1 MAKPSPPTLTEMKV
15 ALQKFQIAR
24 LAGTYA
30 DLEADERYRPLAE
43 FFFRDLYFV
52 GDRAARNESFLRVWK
67 HFERVLGGVI
77 VRGLHD
83 LVEFYY
89 LSEKLD
95 EEVAQVLIA
104 MGSGLTL
111 DMDAYERAYRYAD
124 DYDDRVVQLEY
135 VERTLDFVHAT
146 SQRRV
151 VGVLISTMQATARL
165 IGASPM
171 VDFLDRGYTAFRG
184 VKDITYFRNTIHKR
198 ERERLDRIWRDIP
211 LDPRYRLRRPGTDRA
226 P

>member
-1 MAKPSPPTLTEMKV
+1 MRKPLPPTPDEMKAV
-15 ALQKFQIAR
+15 LQKFQIAR
-24 LAGTYA
+24 LADTYK

-43 FFFRDLYFV
+43 FFFRDLYYV
-52 GDRAARNESFLRVWK
+52 GDRAKRNESFLRLWK

-89 LSEKLD
+89 LSERLD
-95 EEVAQVLIA
+95 DEVAQVMIA
-104 MGSGLTL
+104 LGSGLQI
-111 DMDAYERAYRYAD
+111 DMATYERAYRHCD
-124 DYDDRVVQLEY
+124 NYDDRVLQLDY

-146 SQRRV
+146 AQRRV
-151 VGVLISTMQATARL
+151 FGVLISTMQATARL

-171 VDFLDRGYTAFRG
+171 VDFLDRGYTAFRR
-184 VKDITYFRNTIHKR
+184 VKDITYFRTTIRKR
-198 ERERLDRIWRDIP
+198 EQERLDRIWRDIKP
-211 LDPRYRLRRPGTDRA
+211 DPKYLPRRSPR